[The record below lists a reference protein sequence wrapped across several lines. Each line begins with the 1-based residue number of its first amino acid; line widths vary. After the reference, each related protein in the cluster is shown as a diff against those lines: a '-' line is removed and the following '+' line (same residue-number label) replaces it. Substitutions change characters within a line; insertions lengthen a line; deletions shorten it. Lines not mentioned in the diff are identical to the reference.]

1 MALVEG
7 VVREGNGTLE
17 SRLVEDRDFRV
28 RPTRDFWLGKRAITH
43 YRVSGQPVRFESPI
57 PAGFRRAVAG
67 LAS

>member
-28 RPTRDFWLGKRAITH
+28 RPTRD
-43 YRVSGQPVRFESPI
+43 
-57 PAGFRRAVAG
+57 PAQF
-67 LAS
+67 